1 MEFTINSKQ
10 KKVELFYESAKEQA
24 AIMEF
29 ISKWLTYKEENI
41 KYQPTYRNDEIAWA
55 SNSTSRGMC
64 DGLTG
69 HAYAD
74 IATIGTIDTVG
85 SIIGSNDVSNT
96 VVINTADLV
105 ASDIT
110 SKYTHADLTASE
122 DLPSGCIHVSA
133 KSK

>member
-10 KKVELFYESAKEQA
+10 KKVELFYESEKEQA

-29 ISKWLTYKEENI
+29 ISKWLTFKEEQLNYAP
-41 KYQPTYRNDEIAWA
+41 KYRENEIAWA
-55 SNSTSRGMC
+55 SNSTARGIC

-74 IATIGTIDTVG
+74 VTSAVIDG
-85 SIIGSNDVSNT
+85 KDISNT
-96 VVINTADLV
+96 IKINCADLK
-105 ASDIT
+105 T
-110 SKYTHADLTASE
+110 LE